1 MSSVARKYII
11 IPEYAPLYAMR
22 DCFGPTHGPL
32 VKPNLTPV
40 DIIGKLFKQSGNE
53 KVTIFE
59 VIKNPDGTFST
70 PIQLNPKN
78 YRMSYQEIAGIT
90 EEELKDDKIEMKEVP
105 DITTNDD
112 AVSPVV
118 INDNATV
125 SDSIEIIVEKDT
137 DKEEAKKE
145 EDANIIETE
154 MKQEFDYGE
163 AEQVKPEPVE
173 EVKTENPYAGMSKAE
188 RRAARRR
195 EAEEKAAQY
204 ASEIVN
210 GNHPVNQ

>member
-1 MSSVARKYII
+1 MSSIARKYII

-70 PIQLNPKN
+70 PVQLNPKN

-90 EEELKDDKIEMKEVP
+90 EEELKDDKIKMKEVP
-105 DITTNDD
+105 DITINDD

-118 INDNATV
+118 INTNTAV
-125 SDSIEIIVEKDT
+125 SDSVEIIVEKDT
-137 DKEEAKKE
+137 DEEDTKEEE
-145 EDANIIETE
+145 VNTIETE
-154 MKQEFDYGE
+154 Q
-163 AEQVKPEPVE
+163 AKPEPVK

-195 EAEEKAAQY
+195 EAEEKTAQY
-204 ASEIVN
+204 AAEIVN
-210 GNHPVNQ
+210 GNRPVNQ

>member
-70 PIQLNPKN
+70 PVQLNPKN

-105 DITTNDD
+105 DIITNDD

-118 INDNATV
+118 INTNTAV
-125 SDSIEIIVEKDT
+125 SDSVEIIAEKDT
-137 DKEEAKKE
+137 DKEEVKKE
-145 EDANIIETE
+145 EDANTIETE

-163 AEQVKPEPVE
+163 AEQVKPEPMK

-204 ASEIVN
+204 ASEIIN

>member
-70 PIQLNPKN
+70 PVQLNPKN

-105 DITTNDD
+105 DIITNDD
-112 AVSPVV
+112 AVSPVI
-118 INDNATV
+118 INDSATI
-125 SDSIEIIVEKDT
+125 SDSVEVIVEKDT
-137 DKEEAKKE
+137 DKEEVKKE
-145 EDANIIETE
+145 EDANTVETE

-163 AEQVKPEPVE
+163 AEQVKPKPVE

-204 ASEIVN
+204 AAEIVN

>member
-70 PIQLNPKN
+70 PVQLNPKN

-90 EEELKDDKIEMKEVP
+90 EEELKDDKIEMKEVS
-105 DITTNDD
+105 DIITNDD
-112 AVSPVV
+112 AVSPIV
-118 INDNATV
+118 INDSATI
-125 SDSIEIIVEKDT
+125 SDSVEISVEKDT

-145 EDANIIETE
+145 EDANTVETE

-163 AEQVKPEPVE
+163 AEQVKPKSVE

-204 ASEIVN
+204 AAEIVN

>member
-70 PIQLNPKN
+70 PVQLNPKN

-90 EEELKDDKIEMKEVP
+90 EKELKDDKIEMKEVP
-105 DITTNDD
+105 DIATNDD

-118 INDNATV
+118 INTNTTV
-125 SDSIEIIVEKDT
+125 SDSVEVIAEKDT
-137 DKEEAKKE
+137 DEEDTKEEE
-145 EDANIIETE
+145 ANTVETE
-154 MKQEFDYGE
+154 QAKT
-163 AEQVKPEPVE
+163 EPVE
-173 EVKTENPYAGMSKAE
+173 EVKRENPYAGMSKAE

-204 ASEIVN
+204 AAEIVN
-210 GNHPVNQ
+210 GNRPANQ